1 MEVGSTILDPPGDTY
16 LIPNLILTLEAN
28 FSEENYEEFIFR
40 GISKL
45 TISESA
51 YAKPFYP

>member
-28 FSEENYEEFIFR
+28 FSEENYEEFVFR